1 MLLKKLYVISYLY
14 VEKSLEREQEWL
26 TKQMNLSTKSI
37 RYDDVYSKGYKDVQ
51 KGHKKVQKVT
61 KMAKKWPQYN

>member
-26 TKQMNLSTKSI
+26 TKQMNLSTKTIS
-37 RYDDVYSKGYKDVQ
+37 YDDVIAYLINMS
-51 KGHKKVQKVT
+51 
-61 KMAKKWPQYN
+61 